1 MIGAVFVILR
11 AMTKDQAIT
20 TIWDYTHLHHELEK
34 ADAILVLGNRDIR
47 VGAYAAQLWL
57 DGWAP
62 YLICAGSGN
71 IHNDKPG
78 REQFVGSTE
87 ADMFAAIAID
97 MGVPESAIMIENKS
111 QNTGQ
116 NYEYATKLLTDQGVN
131 LQTLIAVQ
139 KPYMERRTYATGKV
153 WLPEVKLIV
162 TSPPISLAD
171 YPNESNSAGEH
182 WIHALVGDI
191 QRIKEYPKKGFQI
204 EQEIP
209 DNVRAAYEFLAEAGY
224 TNRLITKE

>member
-1 MIGAVFVILR
+1 
-11 AMTKDQAIT
+11 MTKDQAIE
-20 TIWDYTHLHHELEK
+20 TIWEYMHLHQPLEK

-47 VGAYAAQLWL
+47 VGEHAAKLLL

-62 YLICAGSGN
+62 YLVCSGSGN

-87 ADMFAAIAID
+87 AEVFAAKAIE
-97 MGVPESAIMIENKS
+97 MGVPEEAIIVENQS

-116 NYEYATKLLTDQGVN
+116 NYEFALARLAEKGVTVE
-131 LQTLIAVQ
+131 TLIAVQ

-153 WLPEVKLIV
+153 WLPDINLIV
-162 TSPPISLAD
+162 TSPDISLAD
-171 YPNESNSAGEH
+171 YPNESNSEGEH
-182 WIHALVGDI
+182 WVHALVGDL

-204 EQEIP
+204 EQEMP
-209 DNVRAAYEFLAEAGY
+209 DEVWEAYEYLVAEGY
-224 TNRLITKE
+224 TNRLIQE

>member
-1 MIGAVFVILR
+1 
-11 AMTKDQAIT
+11 MTKDQAILI
-20 TIWDYTHLHHELEK
+20 IWEYMHLHQTLEN

-47 VGAYAAQLWL
+47 VAQRAAQLWL

-62 YLICAGSGN
+62 YLVCSASGN

-87 ADMFAAIAID
+87 AEVFAAKAIAI
-97 MGVPESAIMIENKS
+97 GVPEDAIIVENQS

-116 NYEYATKLLTDQGVN
+116 NYEFALARLAEKGVKVE
-131 LQTLIAVQ
+131 TLIAVQ

-153 WLPEVKLIV
+153 WLPDINLIV
-162 TSPPISLAD
+162 TSPNISLAD
-171 YPNESNSAGEH
+171 YPNESNSEGEH
-182 WIHALVGDI
+182 WIHALVGDL

-209 DNVRAAYEFLAEAGY
+209 DEVWDAYEYLVAEGY
-224 TNRLITKE
+224 TNRLIAD